1 MKPIVYNEIKED
13 LKKAL
18 EEKMTADKDKN
29 EWNILPD
36 LAYFQVFS
44 GEEKEGENAR
54 LLGVV
59 FAMNSVTAELR
70 MFNLADLV
78 PSIIKQEAPTADA
91 IAEGEIV
98 AEA

>member
-18 EEKMTADKDKN
+18 EEKMAADKDKN
-29 EWNILPD
+29 EWNVLSD

-44 GEEKEGENAR
+44 GEEKEDGSAK

-70 MFNLADLV
+70 MFNIADLLPNV
-78 PSIIKQEAPTADA
+78 VKQE
-91 IAEGEIV
+91 IHEGEIV
-98 AEA
+98 SEA